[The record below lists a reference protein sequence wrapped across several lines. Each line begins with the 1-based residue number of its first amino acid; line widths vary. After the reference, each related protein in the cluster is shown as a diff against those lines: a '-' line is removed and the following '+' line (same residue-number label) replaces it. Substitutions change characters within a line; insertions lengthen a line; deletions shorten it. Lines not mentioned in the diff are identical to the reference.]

1 MSLAAAAEPTPH
13 SLRPAAPVPHTHTPT
28 TIRFLVDLARNP
40 IEAFGQYAY
49 HEPYVYKRS
58 WIRHLLMVN
67 DPEGVRHILLDNANN
82 YVKSDQAVKRVRPV
96 AGNGLLTAE
105 GASWKFQR
113 RTAAPI
119 FQMRKVAGFT
129 PEMTAATEAMLSRWS
144 ALGDGAVVDIG
155 AEMMRLT
162 FDIISR
168 TVFSNEIT
176 TDYGKIAH
184 SMATYLDNLGRITIP
199 DVMGLPGWVPTPG
212 RLRARPAINFFRNEL
227 GALIDRRRERITRDP
242 ANAPDDLLTLLLTAK
257 DPEEGALFSEAE
269 VYDNVSTFV
278 LAGHETTAN
287 ALTWTFYLLSQFAEH
302 DAALSKEV
310 RDILKSDGA
319 TSDDV
324 SALIFT
330 RAVIEEAMR
339 LYPPAPIFA
348 RDSVNGDTVGPV
360 VIEPNTAIMIAPW
373 VIHRHRK
380 LWEAPEYFMPERFA
394 PGAREK
400 INRFAYIPFGGGPR
414 ICIGMA
420 FAMQEAI
427 VILSTIVKRY
437 RLELL
442 PDQKVEPLARITL
455 RPRYG
460 LKMRLVR
467 RH

>member
-1 MSLAAAAEPTPH
+1 MSVATALEPTPQRF
-13 SLRPAAPVPHTHTPT
+13 RPSAPVPHTHTPT

-67 DPEGVRHILLDNANN
+67 DPDGVRHVLLDNASN

-105 GASWKFQR
+105 GASWRFQR

-129 PEMTAATEAMLSRWS
+129 PEMTSATLAMLSRWGT
-144 ALGDGAVVDIG
+144 LGDNAVVDIG
-155 AEMMRLT
+155 EEMMRLT

-199 DVMGLPGWVPTPG
+199 DVMGLPGWFPTPG
-212 RLRARPAINFFRNEL
+212 RLRARPAISFFRKEL
-227 GALIDRRRERITRDP
+227 GVLIDRRRERLERDP
-242 ANAPDDLLTLLLTAK
+242 KSVPDDLLTLLLTAK

-287 ALTWTFYLLSQFAEH
+287 ALTWTFYLLSQFADH
-302 DAALSKEV
+302 DASVAREV
-310 RDILKSDGA
+310 QGTLKTDGA

-324 SALIFT
+324 SSLPFT
-330 RAVIEEAMR
+330 RAVIEESMR

-348 RDSVNGDTVGPV
+348 RDSVNGDNVGGV
-360 VIEPNTAIMIAPW
+360 EIEPRTAIMIAPW

-380 LWEAPEYFMPERFA
+380 LWDAPDYFMPERFA
-394 PGAREK
+394 PGVREK

-427 VILSTIVKRY
+427 VILSTIARRY

-442 PDQKVEPLARITL
+442 PNQKVEPLARITL

-460 LKMRLVR
+460 LKMKVVKRT
-467 RH
+467 

>member
-1 MSLAAAAEPTPH
+1 MSFAAVATPAPEP
-13 SLRPAAPVPHTHTPT
+13 LRPAAPVPHTHTPT
-28 TIRFLVDLARNP
+28 TIRFLIDLARNP

-67 DPEGVRHILLDNANN
+67 NPEGVRHILLDNAAN

-105 GASWKFQR
+105 GASWRFQR

-129 PEMTAATEAMLSRWS
+129 PEMTAATEATLSRWG
-144 ALGDGAVVDIG
+144 ALGDGAVIDIG
-155 AEMMRLT
+155 TEMMRLT

-176 TDYGKIAH
+176 TDYGRIAH
-184 SMATYLDNLGRITIP
+184 SMATYLDNLGRITIT
-199 DVMGLPGWVPTPG
+199 DVLGLPGWVPTPG

-227 GALIDRRRERITRDP
+227 GALIDRRRARLTRDP

-302 DAALSKEV
+302 DAAVAAEA
-310 RDILKSDGA
+310 RNTLKSDGA
-319 TSDDV
+319 TSEDV
-324 SALIFT
+324 PGLAFT
-330 RAVIEEAMR
+330 RAVIEESMR
-339 LYPPAPIFA
+339 LYPPAPLFA
-348 RDSVNGDTVGPV
+348 RDSVNADKVGPV
-360 VIEPNTAIMIAPW
+360 EIEPNTAIMIAPW

-380 LWEAPEYFMPERFA
+380 LWDAPEYFRPERFA

-427 VILSTIVKRY
+427 VILSTIAKRY

-467 RH
+467 R

>member
-1 MSLAAAAEPTPH
+1 VSLAAAAEPTPH
-13 SLRPAAPVPHTHTPT
+13 GLRPAAPVPHTHTPT

-129 PEMTAATEAMLSRWS
+129 PEMTAATQAMLSRWS
-144 ALGDGAVVDIG
+144 AKGEGAVIDIG

-227 GALIDRRRERITRDP
+227 GALIDRRRERIARDP
-242 ANAPDDLLTLLLTAK
+242 ANAPDDLLTLLLTAQ
-257 DPEEGALFSEAE
+257 DPEEGVLFSEAE

-324 SALIFT
+324 PALAFT

-348 RDSVNGDTVGPV
+348 RDSVNADKVGPV
-360 VIEPNTAIMIAPW
+360 EIEPNTAIIIAPW
-373 VIHRHRK
+373 LIHRHRK
-380 LWEAPEYFMPERFA
+380 LWDAPEYFMPERFA

-467 RH
+467 RT

>member
-1 MSLAAAAEPTPH
+1 MTLATTADMEMERI
-13 SLRPAAPVPHTHTPT
+13 RPAAPVPHNHPPN

-40 IEAFGQYAY
+40 IEAFGQFVYY
-49 HEPYVYKRS
+49 EPYIYKRS

-67 DPEGVRHILLDNANN
+67 DPNGIRHVLLDNAEN

-105 GASWKFQR
+105 GASWRFQR

-119 FQMRKVAGFT
+119 FQMRKITGFT
-129 PEMTAATEAMLSRWS
+129 PEMTAATEAMLSRWGS
-144 ALGDGAVVDIG
+144 CGDGAVIDIG

-176 TDYGKIAH
+176 TEYGKIAH

-199 DVMGLPGWVPTPG
+199 DVLGLPAWVPTPG
-212 RLRARPAINFFRNEL
+212 RVRARPAINFFRKEL
-227 GALIDRRRERITRDP
+227 GALIDRRRERMARDP
-242 ANAPDDLLTLLLTAK
+242 SQASDDLLTLLLTAK
-257 DPEEGALFSEAE
+257 DPEDGALFSEAE

-287 ALTWTFYLLSQFAEH
+287 ALTWTFYLLSQFAGH
-302 DAALSKEV
+302 DEAVANEARAV
-310 RDILKSDGA
+310 LKNDGA
-319 TSDDV
+319 TSEDV
-324 SALIFT
+324 PALVFT

-339 LYPPAPIFA
+339 LYPPAPIIA
-348 RDSVNGDTVGPV
+348 RDAVKADKVGPV
-360 VIEPNTAIMIAPW
+360 EIEANTAIMIAPW

-380 LWEAPEYFMPERFA
+380 LWEAPEFFMPERFA
-394 PGAREK
+394 PGEREK

-420 FAMQEAI
+420 FAMQEAV
-427 VILSTIVKRY
+427 VILSSIAKRY

-442 PDQKVEPLARITL
+442 PGQKVEPLARITL
-455 RPRYG
+455 RPKYS

-467 RH
+467 R

>member
-1 MSLAAAAEPTPH
+1 MSLAAAAEPTPR

-129 PEMTAATEAMLSRWS
+129 PEMTAATEAMLSSWS
-144 ALGDGAVVDIG
+144 ALGDGAIIDIG

-242 ANAPDDLLTLLLTAK
+242 AAAPDDLLTLLLTAK

-287 ALTWTFYLLSQFAEH
+287 ALTWTFYLLSQFGEH
-302 DAALSKEV
+302 DAAVSKEA

-319 TSDDV
+319 ISDDV
-324 SALIFT
+324 PALTFT

-348 RDSVNGDTVGPV
+348 RDSVNADKVGPV
-360 VIEPNTAIMIAPW
+360 EIEPNTAIMIAPW

-380 LWEAPEYFMPERFA
+380 LWHEPEYFLPERFA

-467 RH
+467 R

>member
-1 MSLAAAAEPTPH
+1 MSHASIIAPAE
-13 SLRPAAPVPHTHTPT
+13 LRFRPAAPVPHTHTPT

-49 HEPYVYKRS
+49 HEAYVYKRS
-58 WIRHLLMVN
+58 VIRHLLMVN

-82 YVKSDQAVKRVRPV
+82 YIKSDQAVKRVRPV

-119 FQMRKVAGFT
+119 FQMRKVAGFA
-129 PEMTAATEAMLSRWS
+129 PDMTAATQDLLSRWG
-144 ALGDGAVVDIG
+144 ALPEGSVVDIG
-155 AEMMRLT
+155 EEMMRLT

-168 TVFSNEIT
+168 TVFSSEIT
-176 TDYGKIAH
+176 TDYRKIAH
-184 SMATYLDNLGRITIP
+184 SMATYLDNLGRITIL
-199 DVMGLPGWVPTPG
+199 DVLGLPGWVPTPA
-212 RLRARPAINFFRNEL
+212 RIRARPAISFFRHEL
-227 GALIDRRRERITRDP
+227 GALIDRRREKLARDP
-242 ANAPDDLLTLLLTAK
+242 ASVPDDLLTLLLTAK
-257 DPEEGALFSEAE
+257 DPEEGALFSLDE

-302 DAALSKEV
+302 DATLAGEI
-310 RDILKSDGA
+310 RGTLKTDGA
-319 TSDDV
+319 TAEDV
-324 SALIFT
+324 SSLVFT
-330 RAVIEEAMR
+330 RAVIEESMR
-339 LYPPAPIFA
+339 LYPPAPVFA
-348 RDSVNGDTVGPV
+348 RDSVNADKVGPHE
-360 VIEPNTAIMIAPW
+360 IEPKTAIMIAPW

-380 LWEAPEYFMPERFA
+380 LWDAPDYFLPERFA

-400 INRFAYIPFGGGPR
+400 INRFAYLPFGGGPR

-427 VILSTIVKRY
+427 IILSTIAKHY
-437 RLELL
+437 RLELV
-442 PDQKVEPLARITL
+442 PGQKVEPLARITL

-460 LKMRLVR
+460 LKMKLVR
-467 RH
+467 R

>member
-13 SLRPAAPVPHTHTPT
+13 GLRPAAPVPHTHTPT

-129 PEMTAATEAMLSRWS
+129 PEMTAATQAMLSRWS
-144 ALGDGAVVDIG
+144 AKGEGAVIDIG

-227 GALIDRRRERITRDP
+227 GALIDRRRERIARDP
-242 ANAPDDLLTLLLTAK
+242 ANAPDDLLTLLLTAQ

-324 SALIFT
+324 PALAFT

-348 RDSVNGDTVGPV
+348 RDSVNADKVGPV
-360 VIEPNTAIMIAPW
+360 EIEPNTAIIIAPW
-373 VIHRHRK
+373 LIHRHRK
-380 LWEAPEYFMPERFA
+380 LWDAPEYFMPERFA

-467 RH
+467 RT

>member
-1 MSLAAAAEPTPH
+1 MSSATASKPAPQR
-13 SLRPAAPVPHTHTPT
+13 LRPAAPVPHTHTPT

-67 DPEGVRHILLDNANN
+67 APEGVRHVLLDNAEN

-105 GASWKFQR
+105 GARWRFQR

-119 FQMRKVAGFT
+119 FQMRKVAGFA
-129 PEMTAATEAMLSRWS
+129 PEMTAATQAMLSRWG

-155 AEMMRLT
+155 EEMMRLT

-176 TDYGKIAH
+176 TEYGKIAH

-199 DVMGLPGWVPTPG
+199 DVLGLPGWVPTPG
-212 RLRARPAINFFRNEL
+212 RMRARPAINFFRNEL
-227 GALIDRRRERITRDP
+227 GALVDRRRERLRRDP

-257 DPEEGALFSEAE
+257 DPEDGALFSEAE

-302 DAALSKEV
+302 DAALSREV

-324 SALIFT
+324 PALIFT

-348 RDSVNGDTVGPV
+348 RDSVNGDKVGPV
-360 VIEPNTAIMIAPW
+360 EIEPNTAIMIAPW
-373 VIHRHRK
+373 VIHRHKK
-380 LWEAPEYFMPERFA
+380 LWDAPEYFMPERFA
-394 PGAREK
+394 PGVREK

-420 FAMQEAI
+420 FAMQEAV
-427 VILSTIVKRY
+427 VILSTIAKRY

-442 PDQKVEPLARITL
+442 PGQQIEPLARITL
-455 RPRYG
+455 RPKYG
-460 LKMRLVR
+460 LKMKLTKRD
-467 RH
+467 